1 MSPGAAAPSPAGP
14 RVLAEEPVGGAPVPL
29 AELAEWRERFGVVA
43 GVTERGE
50 RGDFSMGLWS
60 AEPALGI
67 TERWRAFRR
76 WMASRFPTVVM
87 AHQVHS
93 AAVRWH
99 RALEP
104 GWHVGDEYDGHL
116 TVEQGLLLAVTV
128 ADCIP
133 IYLVERAGKGLGL
146 LHAGWRGTAGG
157 MLEEGV
163 RALCARTGAEPADV
177 AVHLGV
183 GICGACY
190 EVGPEVAWAVRGEGA
205 QGPVHLDL
213 RAELAARAL
222 RLGVE
227 EVTLS
232 PFCTAHD
239 RARFFSHRG
248 SGGRGGRM
256 VAYLGRPAVLP
267 AGA

>member
-1 MSPGAAAPSPAGP
+1 MSPGGGAPPPAGA
-14 RVLAEEPVGGAPVPL
+14 RALAEEPVPGAPVPL
-29 AELAEWRERFGVVA
+29 AELGEWAERYGVVA
-43 GVTERGE
+43 GITQRGE

-60 AEPALGI
+60 AEPSIGV

-87 AHQVHS
+87 AHQAHS

-104 GWHVGDEYDGHL
+104 GWHVGDGYDGHL
-116 TVEQGLLLAVTV
+116 TAEAGLLLAVTV

-133 IYLVERAGKGLGL
+133 IYLLERAGRGLGL

-157 MLEEGV
+157 VLEEGV
-163 RALCARTGAEPADV
+163 RGLCARAGAEPAGV

-190 EVGPEVAWAVRGEGA
+190 EVGPEVVRAVRGEGA
-205 QGPVHLDL
+205 QSPVHLDL
-213 RAELAARAL
+213 RAELAVRAR

-227 EVTLS
+227 EVTVS
-232 PFCTAHD
+232 PYCTVHD
-239 RARFFSHRG
+239 GARFFSHRG
-248 SGGRGGRM
+248 SRGGGGRM
-256 VAYLGRPAVLP
+256 VAYLGRPV
-267 AGA
+267 GA

>member
-1 MSPGAAAPSPAGP
+1 MSGGGLAISTAVP
-14 RVLAEEPVGGAPVPL
+14 RALAEMPVAGAPVPL
-29 AELAEWRERFGVVA
+29 AELEEWAERYGVVA
-43 GVTERGE
+43 GITQRGE

-60 AEPALGI
+60 AEPALGV

-76 WMASRFPTVVM
+76 WMASRFPSVVM

-93 AAVRWH
+93 VSVRWH

-104 GWHVGDEYDGHL
+104 GWHVGDSYDGHL
-116 TVEQGLLLAVTV
+116 TAERGLLLAVTV

-133 IYLVERAGKGLGL
+133 IYLVERAGPGIDL
-146 LHAGWRGTAGG
+146 LHAGWRGTAQG

-163 RALCARTGAEPADV
+163 RALCARAGGAPAGV

-190 EVGPEVAWAVRGEGA
+190 EVGPEVAWAVRGEGSK
-205 QGPVHLDL
+205 GKIRLDL
-213 RAELAARAL
+213 RAELAARAR

-227 EVTLS
+227 EISVS
-232 PFCTAHD
+232 PWCTAHD
-239 RARFFSHRG
+239 GARFFSHRG
-248 SGGRGGRM
+248 SGGDGGRM
-256 VAYLGRPAVLP
+256 IAYLGRPAV
-267 AGA
+267 A

>member
-1 MSPGAAAPSPAGP
+1 MTPGAPAPPPEPP
-14 RVLAEEPVGGAPVPL
+14 RALAEEPVAGAPVPL
-29 AELAEWRERFGVVA
+29 AELGEWAERYGVVA
-43 GVTERGE
+43 GITARGE

-60 AEPALGI
+60 AEPASGV

-99 RALEP
+99 RDLEP
-104 GWHVGDEYDGHL
+104 GWHVGDGYDGHL
-116 TVEQGLLLAVTV
+116 TAERGVLLAVTV

-133 IYLVERAGKGLGL
+133 IYLVERAGPGLGL

-157 MLEEGV
+157 MLEAGV
-163 RALCARTGAEPADV
+163 GALCARAGGAPSDL

-190 EVGPEVAWAVRGEGA
+190 EVGPEVACAVRGEDA
-205 QGPVHLDL
+205 AGPVRLDL
-213 RAELAARAL
+213 RAELAVRAL
-222 RLGVE
+222 RLGVA
-227 EVTLS
+227 EVTVS
-232 PFCTAHD
+232 SWCTAHD
-239 RARFFSHRG
+239 GGRFFSHRG
-248 SGGRGGRM
+248 SGGDGGRM
-256 VAYLGRPAVLP
+256 VAYLGRP
-267 AGA
+267 GGT